1 MSIDI
6 QNILDIISIR
16 FHAKEREM
24 RAIAKKMRRFYYAWY
39 NMSEGKPF
47 LTLFLSMLGALY
59 FVVLL
64 WLIEFVQRIYF

>member
-1 MSIDI
+1 MK
-6 QNILDIISIR
+6 
-16 FHAKEREM
+16 AVV
-24 RAIAKKMRRFYYAWY
+24 KKMRRFYYAWY

-47 LTLFLSMLGALY
+47 FTLFLSILGALY